1 MTDEKKN
8 LSKQTK
14 VAHLGR
20 EPAKQFGAVSPP
32 VYHAS
37 TILFET
43 VAEMEAAGAKPYGN
57 PYYGRRGT
65 PTQFQLQA
73 AIAEL
78 EGADHCLLT
87 PSGLSACTTALMA
100 FVKTGDHIL
109 VTDSVYG
116 PTRKYCD
123 QLLAKMG
130 IETTYYDPALGA
142 EIEGLIR
149 DNTAL
154 IFLESPGS
162 LTFEVQ
168 DIPAI
173 TQVAQGKGIVTIIDN
188 TWATPLYLDVFGL
201 GVDVSVQAATKYI
214 VGHADAMV
222 GTISCKKKHWNK
234 LFKTHAEI
242 GLHCAP
248 DDAFLA
254 ARGLRTLATRLK
266 QHHATGLAMATW
278 LQDRPEVKQVRHP
291 ALPGA
296 PGHDLWQRDFTGASG
311 LFAIELED
319 RFEDAAIHA
328 MLDGMNL
335 FGMGFSWGGFESL
348 IMYAHPRADRTVD
361 VWEDTH
367 GPLLRIHAGLEDID
381 DLIADLDAGFDRLN
395 RG

>member
-1 MTDEKKN
+1 MSKQKKN
-8 LSKQTK
+8 IAKETK

-20 EPAKQFGAVSPP
+20 DPAKQFGAVSPP

-43 VAEMEAAGAKPYGN
+43 VDEMEAAGTKPYGN

-78 EGADHCLLT
+78 EGADHCLLA
-87 PSGLSACTTALMA
+87 PSGLAACTTALLA

-123 QLLAKMG
+123 QVLKRMG
-130 IETTYYDPALGA
+130 VETTYYDPLIGA
-142 EIEGLIR
+142 GIEELVR
-149 DNTAL
+149 DNTAV

-168 DIPAI
+168 DVPAI
-173 TQVAQGKGIVTIIDN
+173 TKVARAKGIVTIIDN

-201 GVDVSVQAATKYI
+201 GVDICVQAATKYI

-222 GTISCKKKHWNK
+222 GTISCQQKHWTR
-234 LFKTHAEI
+234 LFKTHAAV
-242 GLHCAP
+242 GLHTAP

-266 QHHATGLAMATW
+266 QHEATGVALAKWLAT
-278 LQDRPEVKQVRHP
+278 RPEVKQVRHP

-296 PGHDLWQRDFTGASG
+296 PGHELWKRDFTGACG
-311 LFAIELED
+311 LFAIELND
-319 RFEDAAIHA
+319 YSDAAVHA
-328 MLDGMNL
+328 MLDGMGL

-348 IMYAHPRADRTVD
+348 IMYAKPAPDRSATP
-361 VWEDTH
+361 WEGF
-367 GPLLRIHAGLEDID
+367 GPLLRIHAGLENID
-381 DLIADLDAGFDRLN
+381 DLITDLDAGFERL
-395 RG
+395 RGKG